1 MHVLLVKRLLKNLI
15 FYFNLSVSKTE
26 QLVET
31 SSNIENNKVVSLKEV
46 TLKHKGKKTM
56 QQYSQVP
63 PQKISITVIFQ
74 DFHSTKQGQ
83 PLADSLPHGLN

>member
-46 TLKHKGKKTM
+46 TLKHKRIKTM
-56 QQYSQVP
+56 HQYSQVP
-63 PQKISITVIFQ
+63 QNK
-74 DFHSTKQGQ
+74 
-83 PLADSLPHGLN
+83 

>member
-1 MHVLLVKRLLKNLI
+1 MHVLLVKRLLKDLI

-46 TLKHKGKKTM
+46 TLKHKGIKTM
-56 QQYSQVP
+56 HQYSQVP
-63 PQKISITVIFQ
+63 QNK
-74 DFHSTKQGQ
+74 
-83 PLADSLPHGLN
+83 

>member
-26 QLVET
+26 QL

-46 TLKHKGKKTM
+46 TLKHKGIKTM
-56 QQYSQVP
+56 HQYSQVP
-63 PQKISITVIFQ
+63 QNK
-74 DFHSTKQGQ
+74 
-83 PLADSLPHGLN
+83 

>member
-26 QLVET
+26 QLVKT

-46 TLKHKGKKTM
+46 TLKHIQGEKNNA
-56 QQYSQVP
+56 
-63 PQKISITVIFQ
+63 SIFT
-74 DFHSTKQGQ
+74 SAPK
-83 PLADSLPHGLN
+83 

>member
-31 SSNIENNKVVSLKEV
+31 SSNIENNKVVSLKEA
-46 TLKHKGKKTM
+46 TLKHKGIKTM
-56 QQYSQVP
+56 HQYSQVP
-63 PQKISITVIFQ
+63 QNK
-74 DFHSTKQGQ
+74 
-83 PLADSLPHGLN
+83 

>member
-46 TLKHKGKKTM
+46 TLKHKGKK
-56 QQYSQVP
+56 QCINIHKCP
-63 PQKISITVIFQ
+63 KINKHNCYI
-74 DFHSTKQGQ
+74 
-83 PLADSLPHGLN
+83 PRLSLN

>member
-15 FYFNLSVSKTE
+15 SYFNLSVSKTE

-63 PQKISITVIFQ
+63 PPKNKHNCYITR
-74 DFHSTKQGQ
+74 
-83 PLADSLPHGLN
+83 LSLN

>member
-46 TLKHKGKKTM
+46 TLKHKGIKT
-56 QQYSQVP
+56 
-63 PQKISITVIFQ
+63 IASIFT
-74 DFHSTKQGQ
+74 SAPK
-83 PLADSLPHGLN
+83 

>member
-46 TLKHKGKKTM
+46 TLKHKGIKTM
-56 QQYSQVP
+56 HHYSQVP
-63 PQKISITVIFQ
+63 QNK
-74 DFHSTKQGQ
+74 
-83 PLADSLPHGLN
+83 